1 MSRETFDVV
10 PHEGIGPVKL
20 GMTRDEVAAALG
32 EPGNGF
38 EPTEW
43 YWRSSAVHVCFDGNG
58 RAEYIEV
65 SAVEALQARLNDV
78 PILEIDAEEALALLT
93 ALAPYDPDDRELGY
107 SYIFPALELAVWRPV
122 LPEEGDELDPFG
134 DPIGRSFA
142 TIGVGVEGYRSS

>member
-20 GMTRDEVAAALG
+20 GMTRDEVDAALG

-38 EPTEW
+38 TPDEQ

-58 RAEYIEV
+58 RAEFIEV

-78 PILEIDAEEALALLT
+78 PILEIDAEETLALLT
-93 ALAPYDPDDRELGY
+93 ALAPVNPDDRELGY
-107 SYIFPALELAVWRPV
+107 TYEFPDLELAVWRPV
-122 LPEEGDELDPFG
+122 LPEEGDALDPFG
-134 DPIGRSFA
+134 DPNGRSFA
-142 TIGVGVEGYRSS
+142 TVGISVKGYRD